1 MSMGLPT
8 KDAVSKLLSSS
19 RTIRQRVHAIA
30 RRLEALNEYNPE
42 QALLVAADIVRSRL
56 LREDNET
63 KGVAT

>member
-1 MSMGLPT
+1 MELPT
-8 KDAVSKLLSSS
+8 HESVSKLLSSS
-19 RTIRQRVHAIA
+19 RAVRDRIKSIA

-56 LREDNET
+56 LREQGE